1 MKITI
6 KKRNRIVEEYLW
18 CIDRVIRQN
27 WHLIEAAHLDR
38 DDVYQDLAIRLIR
51 AVAGYD
57 PKKGKL
63 EQHILSQ
70 APHTNFSTGKSAQK
84 RYGFK
89 DAPYDLRGVVISLDA
104 LADGDPDWEIHIAA

>member
-51 AVAGYD
+51 AVAGVR
-57 PKKGKL
+57 P
-63 EQHILSQ
+63 
-70 APHTNFSTGKSAQK
+70 QK
-84 RYGFK
+84 RKAGAAHPLP
-89 DAPYDLRGVVISLDA
+89 APLRTSQL
-104 LADGDPDWEIHIAA
+104 

>member
-6 KKRNRIVEEYLW
+6 KKRNTIVEQYLW

-57 PKKGKL
+57 PKWRGMTPKK
-63 EQHILSQ
+63 ESWSSTSSPSS
-70 APHTNFSTGKSAQK
+70 ATNFSTV
-84 RYGFK
+84 R
-89 DAPYDLRGVVISLDA
+89 APRNAMASRTLPTIF
-104 LADGDPDWEIHIAA
+104 AAS